1 MVFSDLH
8 RVELLGQ
15 IVQNLSLD
23 VVGGGGQGQRLVG
36 LEVFQDYLGLGEH
49 ELLQDVARHLEVD
62 LVGIWLL
69 ERTLVAT
76 EAFENSQ

>member
-1 MVFSDLH
+1 
-8 RVELLGQ
+8 
-15 IVQNLSLD
+15 
-23 VVGGGGQGQRLVG
+23 
-36 LEVFQDYLGLGEH
+36 VFQDYLGLGEH

-69 ERTLVAT
+69 KRTLVAT